1 MGLAAGPG
9 LGSRVPAL
17 QVVTSTMSKLLEEDG
32 EPGGWSHDDT
42 LELLGLSPAKQQSPP
57 LARTH
62 GGGDLEPTVMEETS
76 LASLAAKQRSGRSSA
91 AGSSEEGDQ
100 AVEDESMVM
109 RDRSLEDIV
118 LENRSQ
124 TKLKSVSSSGT
135 GSSTEIDQLIGN
147 QEPVVMEE
155 TSLASLVAARS
166 QTKTKSVS
174 SSAKGSSTEIDQVA
188 GDQEPIVMEERSLAA
203 ARSQTKLK
211 SASGSAEGSSTEIDQ
226 LISDIKDPELDS
238 SLEDIAAMINSQDSN
253 ATEDKRSPTP
263 VFTTAATMIDQVC
276 RTLLYLICL
285 CSL

>member
-1 MGLAAGPG
+1 M
-9 LGSRVPAL
+9 
-17 QVVTSTMSKLLEEDG
+17 STLLEEDG
-32 EPGGWSHDDT
+32 GWTHDDP
-42 LELLGLSPAKQQSPP
+42 LELLGLSPAKLQAPP

-62 GGGDLEPTVMEETS
+62 GGSDLEPTVMEETS
-76 LASLAAKQRSGRSSA
+76 LASLAAARSGSSSA
-91 AGSSEEGDQ
+91 AGSSDEGDQ
-100 AVEDESMVM
+100 AVEEESMVM

-166 QTKTKSVS
+166 QTKTRSVS

-188 GDQEPIVMEERSLAA
+188 GNQEPIVMEERSLAA

-211 SASGSAEGSSTEIDQ
+211 SGSGSAEGSSSEIDQ
-226 LISDIKDPELDS
+226 LISEIKDPELDS
-238 SLEDIAAMINSQDSN
+238 SLEDIAAMINSQESN
-253 ATEDKRSPTP
+253 ATEDNKSPTP

-276 RTLLYLICL
+276 STLQCNYLFDYCKCRCKVLKLIC
-285 CSL
+285 

>member
-1 MGLAAGPG
+1 
-9 LGSRVPAL
+9 
-17 QVVTSTMSKLLEEDG
+17 
-32 EPGGWSHDDT
+32 
-42 LELLGLSPAKQQSPP
+42 
-57 LARTH
+57 
-62 GGGDLEPTVMEETS
+62 
-76 LASLAAKQRSGRSSA
+76 
-91 AGSSEEGDQ
+91 
-100 AVEDESMVM
+100 MVM

-166 QTKTKSVS
+166 QTKARSVS

-188 GDQEPIVMEERSLAA
+188 GNQEPIVMEERSLAA

-211 SASGSAEGSSTEIDQ
+211 SGSGSAEGSSSEIDQ
-226 LISDIKDPELDS
+226 LISEIKDPELDS
-238 SLEDIAAMINSQDSN
+238 SLEDIAAMINSQESN
-253 ATEDKRSPTP
+253 ATEDNKSPTP

-276 RTLLYLICL
+276 STLQCNYLFDYCKCRCKVLKLIC
-285 CSL
+285 